1 MRGLDGKV
9 VVVAGG
15 GSGIGAAAAGRL
27 AEEGASVVVGDIV
40 APNAEAVAGAIRAN
54 GGTAVAA
61 QFDISDDDS
70 VAGLVAAT
78 VAEFGGLDLL
88 HANAA
93 DLSADVIMRDSDAVA
108 VELGVFDRT
117 IAVNLRGHLLCTR
130 HAVPEML
137 RRGGGAIVYTS
148 SAAGHVGEPE
158 RPSYAV
164 SKSGINAL
172 MRHVSSRWGREG
184 IRANCVAPGLIL
196 TKAVRD
202 NADPEFREFALGI
215 GRSPRLGEP
224 EDIAAAVAFLM
235 SDDAS
240 WITGQV
246 ISVDGGATIRP

>member
-9 VVVAGG
+9 AVVAGG
-15 GSGIGAAAAGRL
+15 GSGIGAATAARL
-27 AEEGASVVVGDIV
+27 AEEGVSVVVGDIV
-40 APNAEAVAGAIRAN
+40 VDNAEEIAAAIRAD

-61 QFDISDDDS
+61 EFDISDDDN
-70 VAGLVAAT
+70 VAGLVAAA
-78 VAEFGGLDLL
+78 VAAFGGLDLM

-93 DLSADVIMRDSDAVA
+93 DLSQEVIMQDSDALA
-108 VELGVFDRT
+108 VDLGVFDRT

-130 HAVPEML
+130 HSIPAML
-137 RRGGGAIVYTS
+137 ARGGGAIVYTS

-158 RPSYAV
+158 RPSYGI

-184 IRANCVAPGLIL
+184 IRANCVAPGMVL
-196 TKAVRD
+196 TKTIRE
-202 NADPEFREFALGI
+202 NSDPEFREFALSL
-215 GRSPRLGEP
+215 GRSGRLGEP

-235 SDDAS
+235 SDDAG

-246 ISVDGGATIRP
+246 ISVDGGSTVRP